1 MDENDQSHFK
11 LRSGFMLNV
20 FLESDL
26 LEQIKKIQ
34 KNQNLK
40 DERDVV
46 IRAIEHYYQQII
58 SGVPKQK
65 EKFDEEILQKQIVNE
80 RRQSTIRLEKR
91 KMEIQ
96 RMKINNERNLV
107 DDGRNDK

>member
-11 LRSGFMLNV
+11 LRSGSMLNV
-20 FLESDL
+20 FLESNL

-46 IRAIEHYYQQII
+46 IRAIEHYYKKIIFDVSKQQDR
-58 SGVPKQK
+58 
-65 EKFDEEILQKQIVNE
+65 FDDEFPRTVFDGKLD
-80 RRQSTIRLEKR
+80 LEKLE
-91 KMEIQ
+91 KILEAIQ
-96 RMKINNERNLV
+96 SENLIKKLPQHKITI
-107 DDGRNDK
+107 

>member
-26 LEQIKKIQ
+26 LKQIKKIQ

-46 IRAIEHYYQQII
+46 IRAIEHYYQQIT

-65 EKFDEEILQKQIVNE
+65 EKFDEEFSKTTFDGEIDFKKLEDIL
-80 RRQSTIRLEKR
+80 
-91 KMEIQ
+91 M
-96 RMKINNERNLV
+96 
-107 DDGRNDK
+107 